1 MAKFTI
7 KSTTDELAVLG
18 VGNEDGIQGETT
30 NPTTFSAG
38 VRGVAS
44 NTGGLAAGVIGEGK
58 GSGPGV
64 FGQAIK
70 DAGVIGFRGDPK
82 LSQTTVS
89 NDAGR
94 AGVFGASDD
103 GAGVL
108 GYARNPASWAVYAF
122 GGLKA
127 IALGRPFAA
136 EFVGDIKVD
145 GDVILTGADCAE
157 QFDSDALG
165 IEPGT
170 VMVIG
175 PDGLL
180 RRSEEAYDT
189 RAAGVVAGA
198 GTYRPGIV
206 LDGHETGECRLSISL
221 VGKVFCKV
229 DSRYADIGVGDL
241 LTTSP
246 TPGHAMKAT
255 DPTQAFGAIIGKS
268 LRPWEDGPGLIPILV
283 ALG

>member
-7 KSTTDELAVLG
+7 KSTTDELALLA

-38 VRGVAS
+38 VRGLAS
-44 NTGGLAAGVIGEGK
+44 NSGGLAAGVIGEGK

-64 FGQAIK
+64 FGQAVK

-82 LSQTTVS
+82 LSETTVS
-89 NDAGR
+89 NDAGK
-94 AGVFGASDD
+94 AGIFGASDI

-136 EFVGDIKVD
+136 EFVGDVKVD

-157 QFDSDALG
+157 RFDAVPLDV
-165 IEPGT
+165 EPGT

-180 RRSEEAYDT
+180 CRSEEAYDT
-189 RAAGVVAGA
+189 RAAGVVAGG
-198 GTYRPGIV
+198 GTYRPGVV
-206 LDGHETGECRLSISL
+206 LDGHETSERRLSISL

-229 DSRYADIGVGDL
+229 DSGYANIAVGDL
-241 LTTSP
+241 LTTSS
-246 TPGHAMKAT
+246 TPGHAMKAR
-255 DPTQAFGAIIGKS
+255 DPKRAFGAIIGKA
-268 LRPWEDGPGLIPILV
+268 LRPWDEGVGLIPILV